1 MGDVVF
7 PLRDFLEILM
17 FSYLF
22 FYQSKKQ
29 KSLQKINERYLKLMK
44 EDAVRETVKQ
54 APL

>member
-22 FYQSKKQ
+22 FYQSKKH
-29 KSLQKINERYLKLMK
+29 KNLQKINERYLRLMN
-44 EDAVRETVKQ
+44 EDAVRDTAKE
-54 APL
+54 AP